1 MGSIATEP
9 QRQLRV
15 GLGWRWQAWPW
26 LGGLLL
32 FGWGWGISIAY
43 DFGIADE
50 TWFLQVLT
58 RVTGG
63 DVLYRD
69 VFFGA
74 TPLSVYLAAP
84 LVALFGS
91 EIVVVKAFVALCF
104 VLTVLACLA
113 TQQRLSSSRRSI
125 IFLLLGLL
133 AYVWPRQAAGYTPL
147 AYACL
152 LGSLLATMVW
162 QTRLADAQESATASK
177 SLVLAGV
184 LAGLSFAAKQN
195 LGLCVL
201 GALLASILL
210 VALLERTSLRKTCA
224 ALLTALAAFTLTVG
238 VTLLLVLVS
247 GGSEQFIDYG
257 FTNKR
262 TYLRIGGFS
271 YLEGLRA
278 LSKRVRTIHSLED
291 LRWVFLQTS
300 YLLPPLTLVVMLGAG
315 SVAGWQQRLY
325 LAIGGLFA
333 AAALTGVY
341 PRADL
346 EHLLY
351 AIPPMLVCAVHA
363 GSIVG
368 ARLPRAMQRMFQAGF
383 ALWMILG
390 IGLIGSGAL
399 GRILSP
405 DFERSTLPHFRGVWL
420 TKKEHAQLHRYAT
433 LLQAATEG
441 EQTFLLSSQ
450 AAFYYLTAGLDNP
463 TPFDYPLETAFGL
476 HGQADVMAAIRAG
489 QLQWVCLKRA
499 PRYQMAAHRL
509 AQFVVDHMD
518 QVTDLKVCTLYRTR
532 LSPAP

>member
-15 GLGWRWQAWPW
+15 GLGWHWQAWLW

-58 RVTGG
+58 RVVGG

-91 EIVVVKAFVALCF
+91 EIVVLKAFVALCF
-104 VLTVLACLA
+104 VLTVLAGLA
-113 TQQRLSSSRRSI
+113 TLGRLNGSRRSVP
-125 IFLLLGLL
+125 FLLLGLL

-152 LGSLLATMVW
+152 LGCLLVTVKW
-162 QTRLADAQESATASK
+162 QTRLADRHRSAAPSR
-177 SLVLAGV
+177 SLVSAGV
-184 LAGLSFAAKQN
+184 LAGLCFAAKQN
-195 LGLCVL
+195 LGLCAL
-201 GALLASILL
+201 GALLASIAL
-210 VALLERTSLRKTCA
+210 VALQERVSLSKTCR
-224 ALLTALAAFTLTVG
+224 ALLTAFAAFTLTVG
-238 VTLLLVLVS
+238 VTLLPVLLS
-247 GGSEQFIDYG
+247 GGIEQFIDYG

-278 LSKRVRTIHSLED
+278 LDKRIRTIHSPED

-300 YLLPPLTLVVMLGAG
+300 FLLPPLTCVVML
-315 SVAGWQQRLY
+315 VASIVATKQQRLF
-325 LAIGGLFA
+325 LAITGIFA
-333 AAALTGVY
+333 AAALAGVY
-341 PRADL
+341 PRADI
-346 EHLLY
+346 EHVLY
-351 AIPPMLVCAVHA
+351 AIPPVLVCAVYAA
-363 GSIVG
+363 GIVG
-368 ARLPRAMQRMFQAGF
+368 ARLPRAMQRMLSAGF
-383 ALWMILG
+383 VLWMILG

-405 DFERSTLPHFRGVWL
+405 DFERSTLPHFGGVWL
-420 TKKEHAQLHRYAT
+420 TKEEHAKLQRYAT
-433 LLQAATEG
+433 TLRAATEG
-441 EQTFLLSSQ
+441 EQPFLLSSQ
-450 AAFYYLTAGLDNP
+450 AAFYYLAAGLDNP

-476 HGQADVMAAIRAG
+476 HGQADVMAAIREG
-489 QLQWVCLKRA
+489 RIRWVCLKHA

-509 AQFVVDHMD
+509 AQFVIDHME
-518 QVTDLKVCTLYRTR
+518 QAADLKSCTLYRTT